1 MYFDRLRNFTLYF
14 SIFVIG
20 IATNAYA
27 SDDLLSINYT
37 VFIQIAIFLLA
48 IFILNKLVFKPF
60 LNLVDRRD
68 KLTRGAIE
76 EAQALEARVEEII
89 AEYDVKLNEARA
101 LAIEERNKIILEGQ
115 TVADSIIGKARE
127 ETGVILADAKTKLEA
142 DTQEIK
148 EKIKGDIDELAGDIA
163 SKVLG
168 KEARI

>member
-27 SDDLLSINYT
+27 SDDLLSVNYT

-76 EAQALEARVEEII
+76 EAQALEVRVEEII
-89 AEYDVKLNEARA
+89 EEYDVKLNEARA
-101 LAIEERNKIILEGQ
+101 LAVEERNKIILEGQ

-127 ETGVILADAKTKLEA
+127 ETEVILEDAKIKLEA

-148 EKIKGDIDELAGDIA
+148 EKIKGDIDELAEDIA
-163 SKVLG
+163 SRVLG

>member
-1 MYFDRLRNFTLYF
+1 MYFDRLRNFTFYF
-14 SIFVIG
+14 LILLIG
-20 IATNAYA
+20 IATDAYA
-27 SDDLLSINYT
+27 SEDLLSVNYT
-37 VFIQIAIFLLA
+37 VLIQIVIFLLA

-76 EAQALEARVEEII
+76 EAQELEVRVKDII
-89 AEYDVKLNEARA
+89 EEYDVKLNEARA

-115 TVADSIIGKARE
+115 TVADKIIGKARE
-127 ETGVILADAKTKLEA
+127 ETEVILEDAKTKLEA

-148 EKIKGDIDELAGDIA
+148 EKIKGDIDGLAEDIA
-163 SKVLG
+163 SRVLG